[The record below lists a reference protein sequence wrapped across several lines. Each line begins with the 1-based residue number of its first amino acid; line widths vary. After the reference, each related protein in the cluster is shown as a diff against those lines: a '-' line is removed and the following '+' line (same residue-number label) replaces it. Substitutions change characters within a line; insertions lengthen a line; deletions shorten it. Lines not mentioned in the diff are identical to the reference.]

1 VTIGTRV
8 VACGGASILLL
19 AMSACGGS
27 AQDRLEAAA
36 ENVDRIESGVLD
48 MRLSLTAA
56 SAPDTPIGFSLTG
69 PFGLGAEGLEAD
81 LTYRQIAGS
90 AEAQLRFVAVEGR
103 AFVET
108 AGTFYEIPVDDGP
121 TPATAPTMLQDLG
134 FADWAI
140 DPTVHEGVDQN
151 QLTIVSGLD
160 EGPAIAGI
168 GDLLGDL
175 DMKEASGLSLLD
187 GLDDETVRRSIEGGS
202 MTVRIG
208 PDDLLRDLVVRMRFG
223 LDPSSPFAEALEG
236 VAGAELLFTV
246 EIGEPNQPVSVAPP
260 QGARPISELP
270 AA

>member
-1 VTIGTRV
+1 MTIDTRV
-8 VACGGASILLL
+8 VAWGGASILL
-19 AMSACGGS
+19 AMSACGGA
-27 AQDRLEAAA
+27 AQDRLQAAA
-36 ENVDRIESGVLD
+36 ENVDHIESGVLD

-56 SAPDTPIGFSLTG
+56 SAPDTPIGFSLSG
-69 PFGLGAEGLEAD
+69 PFGVGTEGLEAD

-103 AFVET
+103 AYVET
-108 AGTFYEIPVDDGP
+108 GGTFYELPVEDDP

-140 DPTVHEGVDQN
+140 DPTMQDGVDEN
-151 QLTIVSGLD
+151 EVTIVSRLD

-168 GDLLGDL
+168 GDLLDDL

-208 PDDLLRDLVVRMRFG
+208 PDDLLRGLIVRMRFG
-223 LDPSSPFAEALEG
+223 LDASSPLAEALEG

-246 EIGEPNQPVSVAPP
+246 EIAEPNRPVSVVPP
-260 QGARPISELP
+260 QGARPMSELP